1 MMKFRKKF
9 QLARAKELLTE
20 TDENICTIIG
30 ELGFS
35 GNSHFYTFF
44 HQETGMSPMEY
55 RNLGKQ
61 KIGEESETA
70 QTEREQIQL
79 NKNC

>member
-1 MMKFRKKF
+1 
-9 QLARAKELLTE
+9 
-20 TDENICTIIG
+20 
-30 ELGFS
+30 
-35 GNSHFYTFF
+35 
-44 HQETGMSPMEY
+44 MSPMEY
-55 RNLGKQ
+55 RNLWKQ